1 MSIAAKTNRLVQL
14 RLYFKTEIH
23 CDFVLSKYC
32 ALHEYRAAK
41 EDKLNHKQRC
51 KATGSRLRARLQ
63 WTRAGGALQHPSHGQ
78 TFVTGA
84 TSADAMDSEG
94 VMGWARGREQVWNG
108 KLVSKRSSVS
118 KGPFDMRP

>member
-51 KATGSRLRARLQ
+51 KATGSRLRALAVD
-63 WTRAGGALQHPSHGQ
+63 AGG
-78 TFVTGA
+78 
-84 TSADAMDSEG
+84 
-94 VMGWARGREQVWNG
+94 
-108 KLVSKRSSVS
+108 RSFAAPESWTNIR
-118 KGPFDMRP
+118 DRCNIC